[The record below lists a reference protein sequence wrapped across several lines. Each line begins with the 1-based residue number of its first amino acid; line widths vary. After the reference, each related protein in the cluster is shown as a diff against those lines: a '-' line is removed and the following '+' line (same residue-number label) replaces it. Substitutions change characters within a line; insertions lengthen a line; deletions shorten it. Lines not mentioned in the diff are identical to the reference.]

1 MAISRET
8 GILILE
14 QQSEE
19 QELKDI
25 IASREDG
32 FGFLFKQARN
42 EKKLG
47 IEDVARE
54 LRLDKEIILALES
67 EDHTQLPASAFV
79 CGYIRNYAKFLNI
92 QPEPLIKYYKKER
105 NEDSL
110 EPQLKIR
117 KGIGNQSNSILSTLM
132 MPLFSLLIF
141 AALMMGGWQFWSY
154 LSIAYLDN
162 ESQQQESI
170 LSDAG
175 NDDLNHDESDTL
187 LLPEIDAS
195 YDLPAGEEVIE
206 KDSSIQ
212 EEQTGTDISLPIDN
226 VSQEENVLHTESA
239 LPSEVALLPEGFTPL
254 EGSTA
259 AEGSLPAPAEGAAA
273 TSAVL
278 NASVN
283 PAPIEMPEVSAL
295 ADDSVSSLFK
305 ANQLVMKFTGNSWVS
320 IKDADNKILSSGLI
334 KSGKILRLD
343 GKLPYNVFLGDA
355 RMVKISING
364 HVFDHSSYINDKNVA
379 RFKVK

>member
-14 QQSEE
+14 QQSEQ

-54 LRLDKEIILALES
+54 LRLDKKIILALES
-67 EDHTQLPASAFV
+67 EDHTQLPVSAFV

-92 QPEPLIKYYKKER
+92 QPEPLIEYYKKER

-117 KGIGNQSNSILSTLM
+117 KKIRNQSNSLLSALM

-141 AALMMGGWQFWSY
+141 AALMMGGWQLWSY
-154 LSIAYLDN
+154 LSTAYLAN

-206 KDSSIQ
+206 KDSSIK

-239 LPSEVALLPEGFTPL
+239 LPSEVALPAEGSTPAEGFTP
-254 EGSTA
+254 
-259 AEGSLPAPAEGAAA
+259 AEGSLPAPAEAAA
-273 TSAVL
+273 ASAVL

-283 PAPIEMPEVSAL
+283 RAPIEMPAVSAS
-295 ADDSVSSLFK
+295 ADDSVSSSFK

-334 KSGKILRLD
+334 KSGKILHMD
-343 GKLPYNVFLGDA
+343 GKLPYKVFLGDA
-355 RMVKISING
+355 RMVTISING

>member
-14 QQSEE
+14 QQSEQ

-54 LRLDKEIILALES
+54 LRLDKKIILALES
-67 EDHTQLPASAFV
+67 EDHTQLPVSAFV

-92 QPEPLIKYYKKER
+92 QPEPLIEYYKKER

-117 KGIGNQSNSILSTLM
+117 KKIRNQSNSILSALM

-141 AALMMGGWQFWSY
+141 AALMMGGWQLWSY
-154 LSIAYLDN
+154 LSTAYLVN

-206 KDSSIQ
+206 KDSSIK
-212 EEQTGTDISLPIDN
+212 EEQAGTDISLPIDN

-239 LPSEVALLPEGFTPL
+239 LPSE
-254 EGSTA
+254 
-259 AEGSLPAPAEGAAA
+259 GSLPAPAEEAAA
-273 TSAVL
+273 TSAVV

-283 PAPIEMPEVSAL
+283 RAPIEMTAVSAL
-295 ADDSVSSLFK
+295 ADDSVSSSFK

-334 KSGKILRLD
+334 KSGKILLLD
-343 GKLPYNVFLGDA
+343 GKLPYKVFLGDA
-355 RMVKISING
+355 RMVTISING